1 MDDYAGSIGTT
12 AVLGIDGSITGDIET
27 TDDAD
32 WFRVSLVAGTTYR
45 FDLEG
50 SATGQGCVSSQ
61 LGPRTRI
68 PAKLANM
75 EWFSRLLSGLA
86 RLSAF
91 VPEVRRGTM
100 PPGASATAV

>member
-1 MDDYAGSIGTT
+1 MDQVKKARAIGFNH
-12 AVLGIDGSITGDIET
+12 V
-27 TDDAD
+27 
-32 WFRVSLVAGTTYR
+32 
-45 FDLEG
+45 
-50 SATGQGCVSSQ
+50 GCVSSQ

-91 VPEVRRGTM
+91 VREVRRGNHAARRERDSRMIVQT
-100 PPGASATAV
+100 S